1 MNLSP
6 SCNYMAY
13 MFSKKEMR
21 LLGESMEAY
30 RACLHNLF
38 QGEVHPCIAHDQVSI
53 ESLSVLEFD
62 QHGVA
67 LGGVEQ
73 SEGELRVKRISS
85 ITRETDRARKERTM
99 IGDDASIGQSAR
111 RVVVCRYSVARPAV
125 A

>member
-1 MNLSP
+1 
-6 SCNYMAY
+6 
-13 MFSKKEMR
+13 
-21 LLGESMEAY
+21 MEAY

-73 SEGELRVKRISS
+73 SERELRVMRISS
-85 ITRETDRARKERTM
+85 ITRKPDRARKGHTM
-99 IGDDASIGQSAR
+99 IGDYASIGQSGR
-111 RVVVCRYSVARPAV
+111 KDLVCRFSVARPAV